1 MRQDAEKK
9 YPPVAIK
16 DRPSVL
22 SDLTVSSRYDPH
34 VNVLSMYV
42 EASANLALKEA
53 EMRQKLKHDERR
65 RQLLEAEIEAESNK
79 GVNPIISI
87 YRRDQANVFG
97 NSR

>member
-9 YPPVAIK
+9 YPPVANK
-16 DRPSVL
+16 DSPSVL
-22 SDLTVSSRYDPH
+22 SDLTVSSVYDPH

-53 EMRQKLKHDERR
+53 EMRQKLKHDERI